1 LLALNCKLDSF
12 SISNLYCCGVLL
24 QVCQYICGNIVMF
37 KAIYVDFIISDDLH
51 LVLRLRMIG
60 ITPTLLHMS

>member
-1 LLALNCKLDSF
+1 
-12 SISNLYCCGVLL
+12 
-24 QVCQYICGNIVMF
+24 MF

-60 ITPTLLHMS
+60 VTPTLLRMSYRHEGVQLCPFQHNF